1 MTTTKNNWNNIYHDL
16 DTLNWSEK
24 KMLWHNSW
32 HFVGTTAK
40 VLQID
45 LQKEVGLEMFKVSL
59 SQALAFSEGKGH
71 YGSFEVW

>member
-1 MTTTKNNWNNIYHDL
+1 
-16 DTLNWSEK
+16 
-24 KMLWHNSW
+24 MLWHNSW
-32 HFVGTTAK
+32 QFVGTTAK